1 MNFGLVGL
9 SHKSAPV
16 EIRERLAIPEAALPQ
31 ALEALRRHDGIRE
44 GLILSTCNRV
54 EVFARGRPG
63 GNLADSLLS
72 FLAGYHRLPAGE
84 LKPYL
89 YQYAQRDA
97 IRHLFRV
104 TASLDSMVVGEPQIL
119 GQVKN
124 AYAAAR
130 AAGAACGL
138 VEEVLTRAF
147 SVAKKVR
154 SETGIAQSAV
164 SISYAAVELARKIF
178 GSLEGKHLLLVGAG
192 KMSELAARHL
202 LRSGAAS
209 LMIVNRS
216 LERAEELAEAFGGQ
230 AVPFERLFDS
240 LAHADIVITSTGAP
254 HFILKKEDG
263 PRILARRRNR
273 PMFFIDIA
281 VPRDVDP
288 ELNKID
294 NIFLYDIDD
303 LQQVVEA
310 NLAERRHE
318 AQRGEQIIEREVDRF
333 LARARTLEV
342 VPTIVSLQERLEEVR
357 RGEIERLRARLGELS
372 AEQEQAIEALTRGIV
387 NKILHEPITHLKSA
401 AQEPDSRKAIDLV
414 RRIFNLK

>member
-1 MNFGLVGL
+1 
-9 SHKSAPV
+9 
-16 EIRERLAIPEAALPQ
+16 
-31 ALEALRRHDGIRE
+31 
-44 GLILSTCNRV
+44 
-54 EVFARGRPG
+54 
-63 GNLADSLLS
+63 
-72 FLAGYHRLPAGE
+72 
-84 LKPYL
+84 
-89 YQYAQRDA
+89 
-97 IRHLFRV
+97 
-104 TASLDSMVVGEPQIL
+104 VVGEPQIL

-130 AAGAACGL
+130 AAGTACGL
-138 VEEVLTRAF
+138 LEEVLMRAF

-178 GSLEGKHLLLVGAG
+178 GSLEGKHMLLVGAG

>member
-1 MNFGLVGL
+1 M
-9 SHKSAPV
+9 
-16 EIRERLAIPEAALPQ
+16 
-31 ALEALRRHDGIRE
+31 
-44 GLILSTCNRV
+44 
-54 EVFARGRPG
+54 
-63 GNLADSLLS
+63 
-72 FLAGYHRLPAGE
+72 
-84 LKPYL
+84 
-89 YQYAQRDA
+89 
-97 IRHLFRV
+97 
-104 TASLDSMVVGEPQIL
+104 
-119 GQVKN
+119 
-124 AYAAAR
+124 
-130 AAGAACGL
+130 
-138 VEEVLTRAF
+138 RAF

-178 GSLEGKHLLLVGAG
+178 GSLEGKHMLLVGAG

-216 LERAEELAEAFGGQ
+216 LERAEELAEVFGGQ

-240 LAHADIVITSTGAP
+240 LAQADIVITSTGAP

>member
-1 MNFGLVGL
+1 
-9 SHKSAPV
+9 
-16 EIRERLAIPEAALPQ
+16 
-31 ALEALRRHDGIRE
+31 
-44 GLILSTCNRV
+44 
-54 EVFARGRPG
+54 
-63 GNLADSLLS
+63 
-72 FLAGYHRLPAGE
+72 
-84 LKPYL
+84 
-89 YQYAQRDA
+89 
-97 IRHLFRV
+97 
-104 TASLDSMVVGEPQIL
+104 
-119 GQVKN
+119 VKN

-130 AAGAACGL
+130 AAGTACGL
-138 VEEVLTRAF
+138 LEEVLMRAF

-178 GSLEGKHLLLVGAG
+178 GSLEGKHMLLVGAG

-216 LERAEELAEAFGGQ
+216 LERAEELAEVFGGQ